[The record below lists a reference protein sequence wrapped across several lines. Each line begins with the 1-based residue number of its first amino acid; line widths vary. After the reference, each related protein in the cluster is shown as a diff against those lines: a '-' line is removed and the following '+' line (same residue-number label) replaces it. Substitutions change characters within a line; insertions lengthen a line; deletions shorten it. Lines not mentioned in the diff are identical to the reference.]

1 MDDISIRK
9 ILTDCEF
16 FSVLDNEYLDLLSG
30 KAKERRIDAGKI
42 VFRQGEHA
50 GTFYLLL
57 SGRITVEIPS
67 VYGPSIEIQNLGAGQ
82 ILGWSWL
89 ISPYQWEFQAKT
101 LEDSVLLEFDGKSIL
116 EDCENNPRFG
126 YKLLSSF
133 SVLMSQRLH
142 ASRQRMMDE
151 WNPAGFA

>member
-1 MDDISIRK
+1 MDDLSIRK

-67 VYGPSIEIQNLGAGQ
+67 VYGPSINIGKAARITMVRKSGV
-82 ILGWSWL
+82 

-116 EDCENNPRFG
+116 EDCENNPKFG

>member
-9 ILTDCEF
+9 SLTDCEF
-16 FSVLDNEYLDLLSG
+16 FSVLGKEYLDLLSG
-30 KAKERRIDAGKI
+30 NAKERRIEAGNI

-50 GTFYLLL
+50 DTFYLLL

-82 ILGWSWL
+82 VLGWSWL
-89 ISPYQWEFQAKT
+89 ISPYQWEFQAKA
-101 LEDSVLLEFDGKSIL
+101 LEDTVMLEFDGKSLL
-116 EDCENNPRFG
+116 EDCENNPKFG

>member
-1 MDDISIRK
+1 MNNVSIRNR
-9 ILTDCEF
+9 LTDCEF
-16 FSVLDNEYLDLLSG
+16 FSKFDDEFLDVLSE
-30 KAKERRIDAGKI
+30 KAIERRIEAGKI

-50 GTFYLLL
+50 DKFYLLL

-67 VYGPSIEIQNLGAGQ
+67 VYGPSIEIQNLGANQ

-89 ISPYQWEFQAKT
+89 ISPYQWEFQAKVEEEAG
-101 LEDSVLLEFDGKSIL
+101 LIEFDGKSLL
-116 EDCENNPRFG
+116 EYCEKNPQFG

-133 SVLMSQRLH
+133 AVLMSQRLF
-142 ASRQRMMDE
+142 AARRRMMDE